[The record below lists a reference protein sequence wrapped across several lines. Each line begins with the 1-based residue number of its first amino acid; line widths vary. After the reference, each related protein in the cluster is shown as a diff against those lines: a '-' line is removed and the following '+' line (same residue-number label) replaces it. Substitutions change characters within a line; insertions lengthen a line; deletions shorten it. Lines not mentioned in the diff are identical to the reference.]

1 MSKSSPRQHRLFRL
15 VGFTLLL
22 ASFAA
27 SSPALAEPE
36 APAEATAQQQPTPP
50 LAEEPRVDT
59 AAEPVDVSPH
69 NSADSAVV
77 SDILERYRGLPGG
90 PGIDT
95 PAMPVAPSATAAP
108 AEPIAPPPVTELT
121 LVLEWSP
128 GPQHAALLVAQE
140 RGLFSRRG
148 LNVVL
153 QTPGDPDVPAKLVAA
168 SQAELALTDQL
179 TLHRLVD
186 QGRPIIRVATL
197 SELPLSALL
206 VREDADIDTVLGL
219 IDHRVGYAQRSG
231 QDVLLRAILQHEG
244 LNLSHVEAKD
254 VHFSVVRAMNEGWID
269 AFIGGAALSLPREL
283 ADLGIATR
291 SLPTET
297 LGVPV
302 HDGLVVVAN
311 QDHFQAQKDAIRA
324 FVDALEDATRWI
336 IDHPAAS
343 WEIMTR
349 LEPTMDSPANAEAWP
364 DIRRRLS
371 LRPGAMDHGRY
382 RRLERY
388 LHDQKIVERLTP
400 ISRLGK
406 DPG

>member
-1 MSKSSPRQHRLFRL
+1 MSKPSPRPHRLSRL
-15 VGFTLLL
+15 AGLTLLL
-22 ASFAA
+22 ACVGTFA
-27 SSPALAEPE
+27 PALAGPE
-36 APAEATAQQQPTPP
+36 AHAETEVEQQSVTP
-50 LAEEPRVDT
+50 LAEVQQGESSSTDLNGAPT
-59 AAEPVDVSPH
+59 TSAE
-69 NSADSAVV
+69 AAVV

-108 AEPIAPPPVTELT
+108 ADPIAPPPVTELT

-140 RGLFSRRG
+140 KGLFSRRG

-153 QTPGDPDVPAKLVAA
+153 QTPADPDVPAKLVAA

-197 SELPLSALL
+197 SELPLSGLL
-206 VREDADIDTVLGL
+206 IREDTDIDTVLGL
-219 IDHRVGYAQRSG
+219 IDHRVGYAQRSSE
-231 QDVLLRAILQHEG
+231 DVLLRAILQHEG
-244 LNLSHVEAKD
+244 LNLSHVDAKD

-291 SLPTET
+291 VLPTET
-297 LGVPV
+297 LGIPV

-311 QDHFQAQKDAIRA
+311 QEHFQAQQDAIRA
-324 FVDALEDATRWI
+324 FVDALEEATRWI
-336 IDHPAAS
+336 IHHPAAS
-343 WEIMTR
+343 WEVMTR
-349 LEPTMDSPANAEAWP
+349 LEPTMETPANAEAWP

-382 RRLERY
+382 RRLERF
-388 LHDQKIVERLTP
+388 LHEQKIVERLTP